1 MQAGLRH
8 PARVIPLAFL
18 VAIAVGTALLM
29 LPAARAGPGGASF
42 VEALFTATSAVCVT
56 GLTVVDTASYW
67 SGFGQGVILAL
78 VQLGGLGIMAG
89 ATLIGLLVS
98 RRLGLSTHLLAQV
111 ETRSLGVGEVMPI
124 LRLVLLVTFSVEAV
138 VAALL
143 FARMHWSLDMAAGE
157 AAWHAVFQAVS
168 AFNNAGFSTWPDS
181 LTRFALDPAV
191 LVPVAAAVIV
201 GGLGFPVLHELRRQP
216 LRPARWSVH
225 AKLTLVGTATL
236 LVLGTLLI
244 AVYEWRNPATLG
256 GLDGGGKLLGAFFH
270 SAMTRSGG
278 FNTVEVSAMAEESV
292 LVQYL
297 LMFIGGGSAGT
308 AGGIRV
314 TTFFLLGAVVWA
326 EIRGEPDSVVFRRRI
341 CPQVQRQALAVVL
354 MSVAMIGTGTLAI
367 LWLSD
372 APLQWALFEVVSAF
386 ATVGLSSGLSAE
398 LSDAGRCVLAVLM
411 YVGRVGTIT
420 VVAALALQHR
430 QRSYRYPE
438 ERPLVG

>member
-8 PARVIPLAFL
+8 PARIIPLAFL
-18 VAIAVGTALLM
+18 VAIAIGTALLM
-29 LPAARAGPGGASF
+29 LPAARAGQGGASF

-56 GLTVVDTASYW
+56 GLTVVDTATYW
-67 SGFGQGVILAL
+67 SGFGQGVILL
-78 VQLGGLGIMAG
+78 LFQLGGLGIMAG

-98 RRLGLSTHLLAQV
+98 RRLGLSTHLLAKV

-124 LRLVLLVTFSVEAV
+124 LRLVLAVTIVVELA
-138 VAALL
+138 VAAILY
-143 FARMHWSLDMAAGE
+143 ARLHVGLGLPAGE

-191 LVPVAAAVIV
+191 LVPIAAAVIV

-244 AVYEWRNPATLG
+244 AVHEWRNPATLG
-256 GLDGGGKLLGAFFH
+256 GLDGAGKLLGAFFH
-270 SAMTRSGG
+270 STMTRSGG
-278 FNTVEVSAMAEESV
+278 FNTMEVSAMAEESV

-354 MSVAMIGTGTLAI
+354 MAVAMIGTGTLAI

-398 LSDAGRCVLAVLM
+398 LSGAGQCVLVALM

-420 VVAALALQHR
+420 VVAALALRHR